1 VFELLIWEMTDLT
14 SLLKMSEVYAGYDD
28 ADVLSGI
35 TIEIKKGKITCLLGA
50 NGAGK
55 STVIKAIL
63 GLIAIRKGKVFFEE
77 DEITRNETHEI
88 VRKGIATIPEGRKVF
103 PKLTVEENLQV
114 GAILERD
121 KNTVKDRFEKVMEIF
136 PQLSGRKR
144 QIAGTMSGG
153 EQAMLSIGRGLMSNP
168 KLLVI
173 DEPSLGLSPLFVRE
187 NFKVI
192 RSIRNKGVTILLV
205 EQNVNQTLAI
215 SDYGY
220 VISQGRVV
228 TSGTSSFL
236 KTTEQLQAAYFGSR

>member
-1 VFELLIWEMTDLT
+1 MFELLIWEMTDLT

-103 PKLTVEENLQV
+103 PKLTVEENLQD
-114 GAILERD
+114 GNAYDKRD
-121 KNTVKDRFEKVMEIF
+121 K
-136 PQLSGRKR
+136 G
-144 QIAGTMSGG
+144 
-153 EQAMLSIGRGLMSNP
+153 
-168 KLLVI
+168 
-173 DEPSLGLSPLFVRE
+173 
-187 NFKVI
+187 
-192 RSIRNKGVTILLV
+192 
-205 EQNVNQTLAI
+205 
-215 SDYGY
+215 
-220 VISQGRVV
+220 
-228 TSGTSSFL
+228 
-236 KTTEQLQAAYFGSR
+236 